1 MKRKRRVPK
10 NLELAARTEFMIN
23 LNIMKNPSDDVLELV
38 KPMGESLCPLKWD
51 KRVRGIR
58 LLLTQTAPALYKR
71 LQTPFCAISVLDDGM
86 VVIRCRAVWQKRN
99 PICVGL
105 ATYNEVIT
113 ANYLKKV
120 GDLIANPDRLVI
132 SLVNDDKDQTSSVFS
147 DEEYWSETDWES
159 LPVFTSKLFRQF
171 AESFIDCVL
180 RIPTNVDKRVDKLA
194 VFGDERWVRNMPGKM
209 QVQ

>member
-10 NLELAARTEFMIN
+10 NVELAARTEFMIN
-23 LNIMKNPSDDVLELV
+23 LNILKNPSDDVLELV
-38 KPMGESLCPLKWD
+38 KPMEERLCPLKWD

-58 LLLTQTAPALYKR
+58 LLLRQTAPSLYKR
-71 LQTPFCAISVLDDGM
+71 LQAPFCAISVIDEGM
-86 VVIRCRAVWQKRN
+86 VVIRCRAVWQGRN
-99 PICVGL
+99 PVCIGL

-120 GDLIANPDRLVI
+120 GDLIANTDRLVI
-132 SLVNDDKDQTSSVFS
+132 SLVNDDERQSGIFA
-147 DEEYWSETDWES
+147 EEDYWSETDWDI
-159 LPVFTSKLFRQF
+159 LPVFTSKLFHRF

-194 VFGDERWVRNMPGKM
+194 VFGDERWIQDMPGKM